1 MIAQFLFEKGVAR
14 QADRDAVTLMVTNRE
29 DVVLTWPQYNTLRRI
44 FNNLVT
50 LGRMDYSMYGYA
62 FRGEND
68 AAQICLSAALET
80 VMEVQSV

>member
-14 QADRDAVTLMVTNRE
+14 QANRDAVTLMVTNRE
-29 DVVLTWPQYNTLRRI
+29 DVVLTWPQYRTLRRI

-50 LGRMDYSMYGYA
+50 MGRMTYSLYGYA
-62 FRGEND
+62 FNMQSD

-80 VMEVQSV
+80 VLEVQCG